1 MKRRTFVFSPVA
13 LGLFSPFIRALE
25 ARANV
30 LERDSYFI
38 TMHKAQHLYTNNNP
52 AHFVPK
58 MEGGRMVLP
67 PDLIAFEGLQA
78 FLTFVVGLDLK
89 VNGGGDW
96 HDCARSLF
104 TGSANAGGRFGKPS
118 NESIEAYV
126 AAKIGLTSG
135 PLAIN
140 PYHLADASTSDA
152 YQPCWMRQASG
163 AIVKVTPVADPLT
176 LWNRLF
182 AGFQPSGSTP
192 TSPGSGAQN
201 SVEAARFAAR
211 QSLFDSVRDD
221 IQVLRDQVA
230 SEHRQQLQAHL
241 DGFRELEKRVI
252 GANGKPNPTMQDM
265 NRVCAVPNQPSA
277 AGAQVL
283 NDLGLFKTLTGTL
296 VDILLAGMRCNR
308 TPRALSIQLGNGDDQ
323 RLIPGR
329 WGTEFAHPSRGA
341 TGYHIEHSHL
351 EPNDRG
357 QPLQVNYAVKTQ
369 QVLMGYYARLL
380 AGMATIPSGTGT
392 VLSKSLAVFGTPMSY
407 KHSCGMHSFLVAGN
421 ANARVPG
428 NRVLSFGDPLQS
440 TWESRAYPSERGH
453 NDLLVSLLNAFG
465 VTDVRTF
472 GAPALNKGPL
482 PGFVV

>member
-265 NRVCAVPNQPSA
+265 NRVCAVPNQPSSASSRLSPAHWSTSFSPECA
-277 AGAQVL
+277 AIERRAPCRFSLAMVTTSGSFQVDGGPSL
-283 NDLGLFKTLTGTL
+283 PTRHAALPATTSSTRISSRTTADSLFKST
-296 VDILLAGMRCNR
+296 M
-308 TPRALSIQLGNGDDQ
+308 
-323 RLIPGR
+323 
-329 WGTEFAHPSRGA
+329 PSR
-341 TGYHIEHSHL
+341 
-351 EPNDRG
+351 R
-357 QPLQVNYAVKTQ
+357 
-369 QVLMGYYARLL
+369 
-380 AGMATIPSGTGT
+380 
-392 VLSKSLAVFGTPMSY
+392 SK
-407 KHSCGMHSFLVAGN
+407 C
-421 ANARVPG
+421 
-428 NRVLSFGDPLQS
+428 
-440 TWESRAYPSERGH
+440 
-453 NDLLVSLLNAFG
+453 
-465 VTDVRTF
+465 
-472 GAPALNKGPL
+472 
-482 PGFVV
+482 